1 MNRPATEPRIRPL
14 TGAALDNAAAQLPRI
29 KVAGSVANGRSN
41 IFTTLVRHPDL
52 FRTWTPLLEALLNG
66 KLPGR
71 DREILILRTGW
82 NCASEYEWGQH
93 VVVGRRTG
101 LTDEEIERVR
111 DGAGALGWTD
121 ADALLLRAADELHA
135 EARLSERTW
144 GELAHRY
151 DEQQLIEIVM
161 VVGHY
166 HMVAMALNSLQVE
179 LDSGIPGFDIQ
190 Q

>member
-1 MNRPATEPRIRPL
+1 M
-14 TGAALDNAAAQLPRI
+14 
-29 KVAGSVANGRSN
+29 
-41 IFTTLVRHPDL
+41 
-52 FRTWTPLLEALLNG
+52 
-66 KLPGR
+66 
-71 DREILILRTGW
+71 
-82 NCASEYEWGQH
+82 
-93 VVVGRRTG
+93 
-101 LTDEEIERVR
+101 R

-166 HMVAMALNSLQVE
+166 HMVAMTLNSLQVE